1 MQCCAVRN
9 FIASGGCACNPA
21 LIGVAIGLAPGLVWG
36 HVRGLGVQRKV
47 FRIEAMMAGKR
58 PVAAAYAEHRRAGG
72 EHRPRVPNYA
82 PAYGHAHAR
91 DDGDSVQ
98 SLRTELMLVRDALA
112 CTKRDLDNL
121 IGSSDE
127 RHMTRASDELGAAVD
142 GMEMATQ
149 KILKSVEVIDDS
161 AKALTASLKDDY
173 KRGLAQDIQDNV
185 LRIYESCNFQDIAGQ
200 RIGKVMTTLA
210 TIETQVA
217 DMLARCDDIPATKP
231 AARAAPPAERGLLNG
246 PKLDHDA
253 GHASQRDIDMMFG

>member
-1 MQCCAVRN
+1 
-9 FIASGGCACNPA
+9 
-21 LIGVAIGLAPGLVWG
+21 
-36 HVRGLGVQRKV
+36 VQRKV
-47 FRIEAMMAGKR
+47 FRVEAMMAGKR
-58 PVAAAYAEHRRAGG
+58 PVAAAYAEHRRASG
-72 EHRPRVPNYA
+72 EDRPRAQNHA
-82 PAYGHAHAR
+82 PAHEQPCAR
-91 DDGDSVQ
+91 DGGNSAQ
-98 SLRTELMLVRDALA
+98 SLQTELALVRDALA
-112 CTKRDLDNL
+112 CTKRDLGNL

-127 RHMTRASDELGAAVD
+127 RHMTRAADELGAAVD
-142 GMEMATQ
+142 GMEIATQ

-217 DMLARCDDIPATKP
+217 EMLARCDDIPAAKP
-231 AARAAPPAERGLLNG
+231 AARAGLPAERGLLNG